1 MNIAMRKLAMLE
13 KEFTAREEEARISGY
28 DTCPI
33 DKGLQ
38 RRITELMDKVRVV

>member
-13 KEFTAREEEARISGY
+13 KEFAAREEEAKLSGY

-38 RRITELMDKVRVV
+38 RRITELMDRVRVI